1 MQDIYYRALVMHVYK
16 TTSVLR
22 IQEHKLAISSLLKD
36 AWITNLL
43 QVELNL
49 EHQLIESCLV
59 WNCTRTYYKLI
70 TNLGLH
76 QLRHPAQFG
85 GNTGRNTSTISY
97 V

>member
-1 MQDIYYRALVMHVYK
+1 MHVYK
-16 TTSVLR
+16 TPSVLR
-22 IQEHKLAISSLLKD
+22 NQEHKLAISSLLKD
-36 AWITNLL
+36 ACITNLL

-49 EHQLIESCLV
+49 EHQVIESCLV
-59 WNCTRTYYKLI
+59 GIVQERTTTLI